1 MAGYDEAGVGGIEFF
16 VGVAGQL
23 TVNSDIVDNPS
34 LIAASGVPGGKVDG
48 GNARK
53 MAEQIGPD
61 TSYRDVVVQL
71 GVESQTITRRTQM
84 QQTITDQLDAE
95 RESVSGVNID
105 EEMTN
110 RWPSS
115 TPTSPPP
122 ASSPPFTSCLTT
134 LSSLFKPFP

>member
-84 QQTITDQLDAE
+84 QQRSEEHTSELQSLMRISYAVFCLKKQNIQDITQNLQYH
-95 RESVSGVNID
+95 I
-105 EEMTN
+105 
-110 RWPSS
+110 
-115 TPTSPPP
+115 
-122 ASSPPFTSCLTT
+122 
-134 LSSLFKPFP
+134 

>member
-1 MAGYDEAGVGGIEFF
+1 MAGYDEAGVGGIKFF

-61 TSYRDVVVQL
+61 TSYRDVEVQM
-71 GVESQTITRRTQM
+71 GVAAQTITRRTQM
-84 QQTITDQLDAE
+84 RQTITD
-95 RESVSGVNID
+95 
-105 EEMTN
+105 
-110 RWPSS
+110 
-115 TPTSPPP
+115 PP
-122 ASSPPFTSCLTT
+122 AARQSRV
-134 LSSLFKPFP
+134 

>member
-1 MAGYDEAGVGGIEFF
+1 MAGYDEAGVGGIKFF

-110 RWPSS
+110 LVAFQH
-115 TPTSPPP
+115 
-122 ASSPPFTSCLTT
+122 ASSRSAEHPSELQSLMRISYAVFCLN
-134 LSSLFKPFP
+134 

>member
-53 MAEQIGPD
+53 MAEQLGPD
-61 TSYRDVVVQL
+61 TSYRAVVVQL
-71 GVESQTITRRTQM
+71 GVESQTIPPRTQM
-84 QQTITDQLDAE
+84 KQTLTAQLDPDPESISGGTTAE
-95 RESVSGVNID
+95 ETHN
-105 EEMTN
+105 
-110 RWPSS
+110 PQ
-115 TPTSPPP
+115 
-122 ASSPPFTSCLTT
+122 AFQ
-134 LSSLFKPFP
+134 K